1 MSSNPTIQSP
11 SELRNMSDTELDL
24 VAQAASASGFNPYD
38 ILYGPPG
45 NSSSPQPPPGPC
57 TSTLAGFSSGSD
69 MSFETQFSLSPPPA
83 RTPSPSP
90 LPTPSPT
97 PRRGRRPMSLL
108 NLAGEQVR
116 AQGIN
121 PMAYMARP
129 RRTAGRPGGR
139 GRLVVPDCSSSAPS
153 SLDISFGS
161 SNSSRRSCHGR
172 GRGRASPAGATRRQQ
187 APLPV
192 AGGGGSGGS
201 GAGGSDTSGG
211 SSNTNRT

>member
-1 MSSNPTIQSP
+1 MSNNPTIQSP

-45 NSSSPQPPPGPC
+45 
-57 TSTLAGFSSGSD
+57 FSSGSD

-90 LPTPSPT
+90 LPTPLPT

-121 PMAYMARP
+121 PMAYMART

-139 GRLVVPDCSSSAPS
+139 GRLVVPDCSSSVPS

-187 APLPV
+187 APLPA

-201 GAGGSDTSGG
+201 GAGESDTSGG
-211 SSNTNRT
+211 SSNTSRT

>member
-24 VAQAASASGFNPYD
+24 VAQAASASGFNPYN

-116 AQGIN
+116 ARHQSYGLHGQ
-121 PMAYMARP
+121 
-129 RRTAGRPGGR
+129 TSTHGGT
-139 GRLVVPDCSSSAPS
+139 
-153 SLDISFGS
+153 
-161 SNSSRRSCHGR
+161 
-172 GRGRASPAGATRRQQ
+172 TRRKRKTCRTRLLLQCAQ
-187 APLPV
+187 FPGHLLWIFKFIPKKLSCPLPV

-211 SSNTNRT
+211 SSNTSRT

>member
-1 MSSNPTIQSP
+1 
-11 SELRNMSDTELDL
+11 MSDTELDL

-69 MSFETQFSLSPPPA
+69 MSFETQFSLSPPKA

-97 PRRGRRPMSLL
+97 PRQGRRPMSLL

-121 PMAYMARP
+121 PMAYMAELDV
-129 RRTAGRPGGR
+129 RRDDPEEEEDLSYQIAPP
-139 GRLVVPDCSSSAPS
+139 VCPVPWTSP
-153 SLDISFGS
+153 LDLQIHPEG
-161 SNSSRRSCHGR
+161 
-172 GRGRASPAGATRRQQ
+172 TRWQQ
-187 APLPV
+187 APLPA

-201 GAGGSDTSGG
+201 GAGESDTSGG
-211 SSNTNRT
+211 SSNTSRT